1 MDTIKVVIVDDHQI
15 VRDGL
20 KAMLILSKNV
30 KVIGE
35 ASNYESLLKVLEKD
49 APEILILDISMPG
62 KSGIEITR
70 ELTESHPSIKIL
82 ILSANSNEEFI
93 IEAIK
98 AGAKGFLPKDTP
110 RDEFFEAI
118 NLIHANEG
126 YFGEKLSK
134 IIYKSYIQHVKSG
147 SNSQLEN
154 SLSER
159 EIEIIKVLADGL
171 SSKEIAET
179 LFISPRTVESHKAN
193 ILEKLNLK
201 NNIEL
206 VKYAIKHGIVNL

>member
-1 MDTIKVVIVDDHQI
+1 METIKVAIVDDHQI
-15 VRDGL
+15 VRDGI
-20 KAMLILSKNV
+20 KAMLLLSKNI

-35 ASNYESLLKVLEKD
+35 AADYLGLTKVLEKEI
-49 APEILILDISMPG
+49 PEILVLDISMPG

-70 ELTESHPSIKIL
+70 ELSESHPSIKIL
-82 ILSANSNEEFI
+82 ILSANTDEDSI

-118 NLIHANEG
+118 NLVHSNEG

-134 IIYKSYIQHVKSG
+134 IIYKSYIQHVKTGKNTNVEPSI
-147 SNSQLEN
+147 
-154 SLSER
+154 SER
-159 EIEIIKVLADGL
+159 ETEIINLLADGL
-171 SSKEIAET
+171 SCKEIADT

-206 VKYAIKHGIVNL
+206 VKYAIKQGIVKL